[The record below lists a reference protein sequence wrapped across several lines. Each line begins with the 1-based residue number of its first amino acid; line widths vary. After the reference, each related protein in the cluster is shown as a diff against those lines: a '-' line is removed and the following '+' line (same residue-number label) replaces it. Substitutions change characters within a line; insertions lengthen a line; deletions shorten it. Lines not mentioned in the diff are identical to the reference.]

1 MLFQWICLVGI
12 NTVREDGKL
21 MVHVVKLKP
30 CLMIAPISFLT
41 LSLAVHKGTGVN
53 RKSHKSISITLQCV
67 CVCECTLS
75 MKAAEI
81 KCARVHATADS
92 AWMKGGV
99 SVPRVFRCVAWCVC
113 VCAHAFCVLANSR
126 LCLDMIYFLTFIFV
140 PTPFPAWPVTG
151 S

>member
-1 MLFQWICLVGI
+1 
-12 NTVREDGKL
+12 

-30 CLMIAPISFLT
+30 CLMTAPISFLT

-53 RKSHKSISITLQCV
+53 RKSHKTKHLYNLTVCV

-92 AWMKGGV
+92 
-99 SVPRVFRCVAWCVC
+99 P
-113 VCAHAFCVLANSR
+113 
-126 LCLDMIYFLTFIFV
+126 
-140 PTPFPAWPVTG
+140 
-151 S
+151 